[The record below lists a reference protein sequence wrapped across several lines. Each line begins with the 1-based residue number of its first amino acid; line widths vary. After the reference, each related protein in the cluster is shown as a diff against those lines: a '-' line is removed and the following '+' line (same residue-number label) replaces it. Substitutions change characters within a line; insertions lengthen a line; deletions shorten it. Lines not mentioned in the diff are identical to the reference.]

1 MDRMYNRDVPT
12 GVCLYFIY
20 QNYRKERVN
29 YMKKTLILVGAGKGL
44 GNAIAREFASH
55 DFRVVL
61 IARSQE
67 HLQEYEKELSEQGYE
82 VYSKVA
88 DALYPETLTKA
99 IHEAT
104 AELGTPDALVYNV
117 GITEPDGEREITNE
131 LLMQR
136 YQIDAASAYHCTM
149 LVATDEFAEK
159 KGAILFTGG
168 GFAKTFQPI
177 LFLKPLCIDK
187 AALNAMNIVLHHA
200 LEPQGI
206 FVGSIL
212 VSGVI
217 APGDEKY
224 DPDLIAKEYWKMYTD
239 MNVVFHFTFL
249 RHSCA

>member
-1 MDRMYNRDVPT
+1 MYQRGISLFFNIN
-12 GVCLYFIY
+12 F
-20 QNYRKERVN
+20 RKDWVTL
-29 YMKKTLILVGAGKGL
+29 MKKTLILVGAGKGL

-67 HLQEYEKELSEQGYE
+67 HLKEYEEELHKQGYE
-82 VYSKVA
+82 VYTKVA

-99 IHEAT
+99 INEAKT
-104 AELGTPDALVYNV
+104 ELGTPDALVYNV

-136 YQIDAASAYHCTM
+136 YQIDAASAYHCAEI
-149 LVATDEFAEK
+149 VATDEFAAK

-200 LEPQGI
+200 LEPKGI
-206 FVGSIL
+206 FVGSVL

-224 DPDLIAKEYWKMYTD
+224 DPALIAKEYWKMYTERKEFE
-239 MNVVFHFTFL
+239 V
-249 RHSCA
+249 AY

>member
-1 MDRMYNRDVPT
+1 
-12 GVCLYFIY
+12 
-20 QNYRKERVN
+20 
-29 YMKKTLILVGAGKGL
+29 MKKTLILVGAGKGL

-67 HLQEYEKELSEQGYE
+67 HLKEYEEELHGQGYE
-82 VYSKVA
+82 VYTKAA

-99 IHEAT
+99 INEVK

-136 YQIDAASAYHCTM
+136 YQIDAASAYHCAA

-200 LEPQGI
+200 LEPKGI
-206 FVGSIL
+206 FVGSVL

-224 DPDLIAKEYWKMYTD
+224 DPALIAKEYWKMYTERKEFE
-239 MNVVFHFTFL
+239 V
-249 RHSCA
+249 AY